1 MKKTNQRTKSTPQLN
16 YLEIIILFISI
27 LTHLFFLST
36 LTFSKDNPTPLVS
49 AVQIRLAENSVAP
62 STQVHLPSIIQ
73 FSENSLEVQQ
83 IVDLNVI
90 SEVAFDVIETPTEYV
105 LPEDDVELDLEKLIQ
120 KLDSK
125 LSLIPMPSASLPKGG
140 PNGAPVTS
148 ALNLTLAAVAG
159 KERQN
164 VERLNTPSFSEIK
177 SKDKESSGQISNQE
191 QGKQFESQ
199 IYEIRTDG
207 RKETNPIL
215 PESYFLSERIIDRES
230 SESEGQSGNFTKRFG
245 EASVNSFGHGSLG
258 LLGLDGDGFF
268 ALSNYQWPY
277 ESYMG
282 RWAKHLRYAWNS
294 HPPEDYIQGLQPN
307 GGNVVI
313 QVQLSRLGELESF
326 ELISSF
332 GSSTQMEESVVN
344 AILSVSQLP
353 PLPDTFQDENLMVSF
368 RFIYP
373 PY

>member
-1 MKKTNQRTKSTPQLN
+1 M
-16 YLEIIILFISI
+16 EIIILFISI
-27 LTHLFFLST
+27 LTHLFSLFT
-36 LTFSKDNPTPLVS
+36 LTFSKDYPTPLVS
-49 AVQIRLAENSVAP
+49 AVQIRLAENSVAL

-73 FSENSLEVQQ
+73 FPENSLEVQQ
-83 IVDLNVI
+83 IVDLDVI
-90 SEVAFDVIETPTEYV
+90 SEVTFDVIETPTESV
-105 LPEDDVELDLEKLIQ
+105 PPENEVELDLEKLIQ
-120 KLDSK
+120 KLESK
-125 LSLIPMPSASLPKGG
+125 LSLITIPSASLPKGG
-140 PNGAPVTS
+140 PNGAPVIS

-177 SKDKESSGQISNQE
+177 SKDKESSGQIPNQE
-191 QGKQFESQ
+191 QEKQFENQS
-199 IYEIRTDG
+199 YEIRTDR
-207 RKETNPIL
+207 RKVANPIL

-230 SESEGQSGNFTKRFG
+230 SESEGQSGKFTKRFG
-245 EASVNSFGHGSLG
+245 EATANSSDNGSLG
-258 LLGLDGDGFF
+258 LLGLGGDGFF

-294 HPPEDYIQGLQPN
+294 QPPEDYIQGLQPN

-332 GSSTQMEESVVN
+332 GSSIQMEESVVN

-368 RFIYP
+368 KFIYP